1 MNSRSRRTIALTLLF
16 ALHGIA
22 ILCGPAMHRHDR
34 RAGLSRGSKATDPI
48 PSERA
53 CPSHA
58 DCPVCHFLAQ
68 GQLGIDRVVIHRSPV
83 AVGGAPLLEIRE
95 VPTQFARTSRPRAP
109 PRA

>member
-1 MNSRSRRTIALTLLF
+1 MNAPSRRLIALTLLF

-34 RAGLSRGSKATDPI
+34 RAGLSWGNEATNRI
-48 PSERA
+48 PSDRA

-68 GQLGIDRVVIHRSPV
+68 GQLGIDRVGIDRPEV

-95 VPTQFARTSRPRAP
+95 VSTQFARISRPRAP
-109 PRA
+109 PQA